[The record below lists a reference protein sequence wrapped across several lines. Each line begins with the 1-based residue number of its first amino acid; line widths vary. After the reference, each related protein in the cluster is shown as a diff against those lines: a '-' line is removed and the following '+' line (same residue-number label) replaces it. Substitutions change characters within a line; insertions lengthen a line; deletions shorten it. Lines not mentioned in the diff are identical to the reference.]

1 LILRVSKWWVVFL
14 ELSDFNP
21 ARCPSFFAPHPCL
34 IEPMVVVIDT
44 PFPQAEPVEALL
56 FVEEV
61 LRRGRASTGSA

>member
-1 LILRVSKWWVVFL
+1 
-14 ELSDFNP
+14 
-21 ARCPSFFAPHPCL
+21 
-34 IEPMVVVIDT
+34 MVVVIDT